1 MKKPEPDPPFSLDFT
16 PRFEQEV
23 ELLLGVARGAEI
35 LEGLEVI
42 LSRDPRGQGQ
52 QVPETNVRAIQVE
65 SPGGQQF
72 TIFYRVEG
80 RGSVTLLALYPVSP
94 EELG

>member
-1 MKKPEPDPPFSLDFT
+1 M
-16 PRFEQEV
+16 
-23 ELLLGVARGAEI
+23 LLGIARGAEI
-35 LEGLEVI
+35 LDGLEVI

-52 QVPETNVRAIQVE
+52 QVPTTDIRAIQVE
-65 SPGGQQF
+65 APDGRQF